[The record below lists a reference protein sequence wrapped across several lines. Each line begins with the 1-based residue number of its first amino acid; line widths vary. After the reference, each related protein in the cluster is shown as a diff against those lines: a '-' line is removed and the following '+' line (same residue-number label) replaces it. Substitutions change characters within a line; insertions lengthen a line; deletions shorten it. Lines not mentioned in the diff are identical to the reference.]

1 MNPND
6 LVIYDK
12 TLKDFSTEVVQP
24 QKYLSWTEG
33 KLEFRNDALDAIVRK
48 LERWYNI
55 DIEINGSISQDQRLR
70 ATFIDESLEDAL
82 NLLRRTLPINYRIE
96 NGNLKPDE
104 SYAKK
109 KVIITLRTK

>member
-33 KLEFRNDALDAIVRK
+33 KLVFRNDPLDVIARR

-55 DIEINGSISQDQRLR
+55 DVEVNGQFS
-70 ATFIDESLEDAL
+70 
-82 NLLRRTLPINYRIE
+82 
-96 NGNLKPDE
+96 
-104 SYAKK
+104 
-109 KVIITLRTK
+109 